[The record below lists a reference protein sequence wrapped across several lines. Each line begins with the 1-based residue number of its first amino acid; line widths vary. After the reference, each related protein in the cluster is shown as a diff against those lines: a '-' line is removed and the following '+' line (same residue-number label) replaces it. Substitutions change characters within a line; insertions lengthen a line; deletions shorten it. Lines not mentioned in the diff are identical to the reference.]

1 MDITNSLPITA
12 PATGRPAA
20 HGAHLLRRMLRKNSA
35 FELLTTYSAERQDAE
50 DYVARCF
57 ARAYGADVT
66 QFAPLLLTLQCAGR
80 ISGVAGVRPAGAQQ
94 TFVENYIDEPIEK
107 LASRMLGTKVHRH
120 DIAEVGNL
128 ASLQPGAC
136 QVINIVLAASLLRA
150 GFRYAV
156 LVSTAQ
162 LEKILRKQNFS
173 LIRAGAADPARLG
186 AAADK
191 WGSYYSTEPQILF
204 VNLEATVDTLE
215 SQALAAAVM
224 HVFASQIDTLATGYV
239 ALNYA
244 LSRMLA
250 ASTDAVF
257 LP

>member
-1 MDITNSLPITA
+1 
-12 PATGRPAA
+12 
-20 HGAHLLRRMLRKNSA
+20 MLRKNSA
-35 FELLTTYSAERQDAE
+35 FELLTTYSSERPDAE
-50 DYVARCF
+50 QYVARCF
-57 ARAYGADVT
+57 DRAYGAEVT
-66 QFAPLLLTLQCAGR
+66 EFAPLLLTLRCAGR
-80 ISGVAGVRPAGAQQ
+80 ISGVAGVRPAGVQQ
-94 TFVENYIDEPIEK
+94 TFVENYIDEPLEE
-107 LASRMLGTKVHRH
+107 LASDVFGAKVDRC

-173 LIRAGAADPARLG
+173 LIRVGAADPARLG
-186 AAADK
+186 ATADK

-204 VNLEATVDTLE
+204 VDLEATVAILE
-215 SQALAAAVM
+215 SQALAVAIM
-224 HVFASQIDTLATGYV
+224 HVFASQVDELATGYV
-239 ALNYA
+239 AMNYA
-244 LSRMLA
+244 LPCMVA
-250 ASTDAVF
+250 DHNDAVF